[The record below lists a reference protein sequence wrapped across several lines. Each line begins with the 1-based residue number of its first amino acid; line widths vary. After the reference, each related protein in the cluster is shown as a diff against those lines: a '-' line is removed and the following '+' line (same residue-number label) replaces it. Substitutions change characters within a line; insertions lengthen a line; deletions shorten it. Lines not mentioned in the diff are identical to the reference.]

1 MKNLKNKDKSLK
13 EQNSENLVT
22 EDKSNL
28 SSVAAETDTN
38 ENGLDLSMAEEKN
51 KVADKDDFSEQKGET
66 KITADELAEKEK
78 DGLLDTAFGIF
89 ISEKKQKEEILP
101 DEKSEDTKNQ
111 TKTQDVF
118 SLSEDKKN
126 DSLFEPS
133 DNADEKKKKK
143 DGKKS
148 GDLQKSDSKKE
159 NSFVIFSKKYWWTY
173 FIVFAVVI
181 AIVVTVT
188 VLVLTKD
195 YINIYE
201 AEDFSDIDKGNI
213 YVLKKDITVEGD
225 LTIDVP
231 YPINFN
237 GHTLNVKGNLTV
249 NAEKE
254 GTIYY
259 GSEKDGKEKSVK
271 SKLIADSLTVNAVKS
286 DILFRV
292 TVECG
297 TVNITAGSVT
307 SDKNLSSLNITLSAI
322 NISLNGTAGQDGGS
336 ITILGS
342 TECQVN
348 NVLSDIKAVNTN
360 LKVNQNAAVKN
371 IVLEKSNLDIYGSAE
386 NISGGNT
393 VHFRQGAY
401 AFSVKEAQTLKS
413 YDYSL
418 PDYIDGN
425 VQIVN
430 VLTLSTPWNITFTQI
445 NGGLYCLF
453 PSVSNAT
460 GYEITVDGK
469 DPFVF
474 PYETDNST
482 VAVNLTDYINTAGE
496 HTVTVKAVSDKENF
510 VSSQSVTASYVFT
523 SKLSIPSDI
532 KTYEENGRVLITFN
546 KVSFADLYKITVTGT
561 DGTENSF
568 TVNATSDTVQSFDI
582 TNYIQSGAG
591 LYGITVSS
599 ASNYPD
605 YYSESDEAVLS
616 FAKYE
621 KIQAPSLV
629 LTSSELNITA
639 SANSL
644 AFEIYENGIL
654 TAVTKNST
662 YTLKSYE
669 SGTVITVK
677 AIGHG
682 YYTESDF
689 AQITVP

>member
-13 EQNSENLVT
+13 EQNNENLVA
-22 EDKSNL
+22 EDTGSKDSNIT
-28 SSVAAETDTN
+28 VTDTN
-38 ENGLDLSMAEEKN
+38 ESGTDLPITQDNKN
-51 KVADKDDFSEQKGET
+51 VENNEGFTEQKVEDNI
-66 KITADELAEKEK
+66 KSEDLAETEK
-78 DGLLDTAFGIF
+78 SGSLDTAFGIF
-89 ISEKKQKEEILP
+89 ISDNKKKEEILP
-101 DEKSEDTKNQ
+101 YEKSEDTENK
-111 TKTQDVF
+111 TKKQDIF
-118 SLSEDKKN
+118 SSESDDKN
-126 DSLFEPS
+126 DSLFNTP
-133 DNADEKKKKK
+133 DEDKTRKKK
-143 DGKKS
+143 DGKKKNDS
-148 GDLQKSDSKKE
+148 QKSGSKNE
-159 NSFVIFSKKYWWTY
+159 NSFVVFSKKYWWTY
-173 FIVFAVVI
+173 LIVLAVVI

-201 AEDFSDIDKGNI
+201 AEDFSNIDKGNI

-237 GHTLNVKGNLTV
+237 GHILNVKGNLTV

-254 GTIYY
+254 GVIYY
-259 GSEKDGKEKSVK
+259 GSEKDGKEKTVK
-271 SKLIADSLTVNAVKS
+271 SKLIAGSLTVNAVKS

-292 TVECG
+292 PVESG
-297 TVNITAGSVT
+297 AINVTASSV
-307 SDKNLSSLNITLSAI
+307 SSEKNLSSLNITLSAI

-348 NVLSDIKAVNTN
+348 TVLSEIKAVNTN
-360 LKVNQNAAVKN
+360 LKINQNAVVKN
-371 IVLEKSNLDIYGSAE
+371 ITLENSNLDIYGSAE
-386 NISGGNT
+386 NITGGNI

-401 AFSVKEAQTLKS
+401 AVSVKDAKTLKS

-425 VQIVN
+425 IEIVN
-430 VLTLSTPWNITFTQI
+430 VITLSAPWNITFTQI

-474 PYETDNST
+474 SYEADNST

-510 VSSQSVTASYVFT
+510 VSSASVTASYVFT
-523 SKLSIPSDI
+523 SKLSIPSAI

-582 TNYIQSGAG
+582 TNYIQNGAG
-591 LYGITVSS
+591 LYGIKVTSV
-599 ASNYPD
+599 SNYPD
-605 YYSESDEAVLS
+605 YYAESDDAVLS
-616 FAKYE
+616 FTKYE

-654 TAVTKNST
+654 TAVTKNSV
-662 YTLKSYE
+662 YTLKNSE